1 MVSVRGAYNHIM
13 EVPKLDAAE
22 NRRQRAWVE
31 KTTVSMVSYARKAS
45 SAVRS
50 NVIEIERTWRS
61 EDLKIRDSN
70 EQNMPVQVLLYISCS
85 VLKQTPRHGKSSKQM
100 PSRKRDQVVE
110 AVHRFISCKF
120 K

>member
-1 MVSVRGAYNHIM
+1 VSTSCGLESYAEQVGYLSFIVNAFTILNVVSVRGAYNHIM

-31 KTTVSMVSYARKAS
+31 KTTVSMVSDARKAS

-61 EDLKIRDSN
+61 EDLKIRRDSN

-85 VLKQTPRHGKSSKQM
+85 
-100 PSRKRDQVVE
+100 
-110 AVHRFISCKF
+110 AC
-120 K
+120 